1 MSKLESAPDLEV
13 DQNQDKEDRFQG
25 SVKWF
30 SEKRGYGFVQV
41 EDEEVF
47 IHRSTLLAFGI
58 QKSKMR
64 IL

>member
-1 MSKLESAPDLEV
+1 MSKLESAHDLEL

-41 EDEEVF
+41 
-47 IHRSTLLAFGI
+47 
-58 QKSKMR
+58 
-64 IL
+64 